1 MREAAARRE
10 AAGREEAAGRHACLR
25 RVQPLATRLGLDV
38 PRDDFTD
45 LTEGHR
51 LLDLCPCAQRVYDLA
66 DPRRATPRVADDKD
80 VARRGDEASL
90 HRGRCRDEKIAQR
103 EQLTGKLMLAGCLS
117 ISASRL
123 SSTSCLSLTEAVENL
138 REAAY
143 DKAQRCH
150 HGRRRQSRPDSHQHE
165 AAAQRKQK
173 EEWRGHARGTER
185 TTGEAPA
192 GKEFYSELTADC
204 P

>member
-1 MREAAARRE
+1 MLHCGRLRDRLPRLVRLERARHAHLRTGRGSGAGGERAGSERGGVRGEAAGVREAAARRE

-80 VARRGDEASL
+80 VARRGA
-90 HRGRCRDEKIAQR
+90 
-103 EQLTGKLMLAGCLS
+103 
-117 ISASRL
+117 
-123 SSTSCLSLTEAVENL
+123 
-138 REAAY
+138 
-143 DKAQRCH
+143 
-150 HGRRRQSRPDSHQHE
+150 RRRWRTCVRLRMTRPS
-165 AAAQRKQK
+165 AATTDADAKVALTRINTKLQLSGNRRKSGG
-173 EEWRGHARGTER
+173 RHRASNRIAR
-185 TTGEAPA
+185 A
-192 GKEFYSELTADC
+192 GKEFPT
-204 P
+204 